1 MEYIKI
7 ENEDVVV
14 KNPLYSKTV
23 IANILVLITSV
34 LTVVDPALLG
44 MDARY
49 LLMISGALNIALRF
63 VTSEEISI
71 KAFGLEKEKV
81 VNTK

>member
-34 LTVVDPALLG
+34 LTVVDPALI
-44 MDARY
+44 RY
-49 LLMISGALNIALRF
+49 
-63 VTSEEISI
+63 
-71 KAFGLEKEKV
+71 
-81 VNTK
+81 

>member
-44 MDARY
+44 IDARY

>member
-44 MDARY
+44 IDARY

-81 VNTK
+81 VNAK